1 MTKILDTTIGTVL
14 MGCALTVLLVILLR
28 FLH

>member
-1 MTKILDTTIGTVL
+1 MTKILDTAVGTVL
-14 MGCALTVLLVILLR
+14 MGCALTVLLVLVLR